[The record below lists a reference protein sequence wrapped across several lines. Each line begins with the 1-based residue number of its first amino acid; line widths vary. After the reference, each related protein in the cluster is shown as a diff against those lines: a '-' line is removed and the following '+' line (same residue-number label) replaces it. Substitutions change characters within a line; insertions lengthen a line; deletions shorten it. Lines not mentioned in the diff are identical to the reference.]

1 MWSSHVPFM
10 GKAFSSFSCTALL
23 VAWHSQWKKQRE
35 RERDETHIIRTSKWK
50 MKTVTISFEN
60 ENEKNAHTIWHNQKE
75 EEKNGAAN
83 AMAKQKRCECFF
95 FGRARFRVPGPA
107 RLGRCVFG
115 SMRECEMRQYT
126 IFYVYSQL
134 RDHSFSSLQ
143 MFVIFFCSFLL
154 HVSAHDATTKLNEM

>member
-95 FGRARFRVPGPA
+95 FLVVLVLECQALLGSGGVCSVQCESAR
-107 RLGRCVFG
+107 CD
-115 SMRECEMRQYT
+115 SIQ
-126 IFYVYSQL
+126 
-134 RDHSFSSLQ
+134 FSTCIHNYAIIRFPRSKCLLFF
-143 MFVIFFCSFLL
+143 FVLSCFTFQR
-154 HVSAHDATTKLNEM
+154 TTQRRN